1 MIPLP
6 VQPEAV
12 SVIDPIR
19 PSDMDSPDD
28 TLAAGLRAAFG
39 GSSHVSDALGA
50 SDASPSVLLRDDVGD
65 SDLIIKP
72 STEARDVRPVSH
84 GRYQVLGEIARG
96 GVGIVLKGRDLD
108 LGRDVAMKVLKPD
121 HAGRSHMVQRFI
133 EEAQITG
140 QLQHPG
146 VLPIYELGRQD
157 NGRPYFAMKL
167 VRGQTL
173 AALLSHRSDPV
184 YERQKYLR
192 IFAQVC
198 ETIAYAHAKGVI
210 HRDLKPSNVMVGAFG
225 ELHVVDWGLAKV
237 LLRGGAA
244 DESPTARAVEQEIA
258 TIRTGSVAAESLVGT
273 VMGTPAYM
281 SPEQASGRVEELDE
295 RADVFSLGAMLCEIL
310 TGRPPYRGE
319 NALIDARAG
328 RQEEARTALGSCGA
342 DAELVEL
349 ASQCMS
355 VSRDARPRDAS
366 AVSVR
371 MSGYLESLETKA
383 RALEMAAAKAEGKAQ
398 QERRTRRVTLALAG
412 AVLFGLFDAGAIYL
426 WAQRRQATT
435 RIATAQLAN
444 DAIERAAVALER
456 ARRSPIG
463 EKAAWGEVQSAATA
477 MHGAVSTPDMDG
489 AIKAKAAA
497 FDAEY
502 DATLRERRFSELIE
516 DALIQGA
523 THEDKE
529 SWLWMEGA
537 MRQAFREYGIDL
549 DTMSHEQIVELA
561 SKSRIA
567 TDLADALELWIA
579 THVQLGQF
587 GEVSKPMEE
596 LLKWSALLYRID
608 TDPFRTELRKLLYS
622 GKPDL
627 AATRALEARADLA
640 ALRPRTISWLAM
652 MYPMAGDTE
661 AGCSLYARALL
672 IHPSDFMFTFD
683 YAYTLMSVQRH
694 VEAIPILHR
703 CIAIRPRVGGIWR
716 KLGIALRETGDP
728 SGAVT
733 AFEQSILHQPNH
745 ASTYVDLSIAHFQNR
760 KWGDAAA
767 AGREAVRL
775 KPELAEAHVCLGK
788 ALHAMQAEPEATE
801 ALTKA
806 LELARSLQSVSGKPP
821 PAWVEECRQLIQDSA
836 KAGAP
841 DEAKDPK

>member
-1 MIPLP
+1 MND
-6 VQPEAV
+6 PE
-12 SVIDPIR
+12 S
-19 PSDMDSPDD
+19 PSGHDSEADD

-39 GSSHVSDALGA
+39 GSSHVSHALGA
-50 SDASPSVLLRDDVGD
+50 DHSPSVLLRDDAGD
-65 SDLIIKP
+65 ADLIVKP
-72 STEARDVRPVSH
+72 STDTRDVRPVSH

-173 AALLSHRSDPV
+173 AALLSHRTDPV
-184 YERQKYLR
+184 HERQKYLR

-237 LLRGGAA
+237 LPRGGAA
-244 DESPTARAVEQEIA
+244 DEGQTAHAVDSEIA
-258 TIRTGSVAAESLVGT
+258 TIRTGSAAAESLVGT

-281 SPEQASGRVEELDE
+281 SPEQASGRVEEVDE
-295 RADVFSLGAMLCEIL
+295 RADVFSLGAILCEIL
-310 TGRPPYRGE
+310 TGRPPYTGDKV
-319 NALIDARAG
+319 LIDARAG
-328 RQEEARTALGSCGA
+328 RQEAARTALGSCGA
-342 DAELVEL
+342 DAELAEL

-355 VSRDARPRDAS
+355 VGREARPRDAS
-366 AVSVR
+366 AVAAR
-371 MSGYLESLETKA
+371 MTGYLESLETKA
-383 RALEMAAAKAEGKAQ
+383 RALEVAAAKAEGKAQ

-412 AVLFGLFDAGAIYL
+412 AILFGLFDAGAIYL
-426 WAQRRQATT
+426 WAQRRQATS

-477 MHGAVSTPDMDG
+477 MRGAVSAPDMDG

-497 FDAEY
+497 FDIEY

-579 THVQLGQF
+579 THAQLGQF
-587 GEVSKPMEE
+587 GAATKPMEE
-596 LLKWSALLYRID
+596 LMKWSALLYRID

-627 AATRALEARADLA
+627 AATRALESKADLA
-640 ALRPRTISWLAM
+640 TLRTRTISWLAM
-652 MYPMAGDTE
+652 MYPPAGDTE
-661 AGCSLYARALL
+661 AGCNLYARALL
-672 IHPSDFMFTFD
+672 LHPSDFMFTFD
-683 YAYTLMSVQRH
+683 YAYTLMSVQRNA
-694 VEAIPILHR
+694 EAIPILHR
-703 CIAIRPRVGGIWR
+703 CIAIRPHVGGIWR
-716 KLGIALRETGDP
+716 KLGIALRETGDV
-728 SGAVT
+728 SGAVS
-733 AFEQSILHQPNH
+733 AFQQSILHQPDH
-745 ASTYVDLSIAHFQNR
+745 AATYVDLSIAHHQDR
-760 KWGDAAA
+760 KWSDAVS

-775 KPELAEAHVCLGK
+775 KPDLAEAHACLGK
-788 ALHAMQAEPEATE
+788 ALHALRAEPEATE
-801 ALTKA
+801 EVTKA
-806 LELARSLQSVSGKPP
+806 LELARSLQPVSGKPP
-821 PAWVEECRQLIQDSA
+821 PAWVEECRQLMQDSA
-836 KAGAP
+836 REGAP
-841 DEAKDPK
+841 DETKSP